1 MQWHIFCK
9 VVDNF
14 GDIGVC
20 WRLAK
25 QLSQLNQ
32 QVTLWVD
39 DLTSFQAIHP
49 AALLVAEQHCGQI
62 CVRHWCEPFVPS
74 ASLEQAEV
82 VIEAFAC
89 DLPNAVIQSMKQRTQ
104 APIWINLEYLSAES
118 WVEGVHCAPSPVH
131 GLKKTFFF
139 PGFSA
144 KTGGLLWEPE
154 LLELADKMQNQT
166 ERAKLFNEF
175 GLDSELA
182 TLPLHISLFAYENSQ
197 LTGLLNALN
206 QHHSPVHLLVPQG
219 RISQQLEQW
228 QQHNSPKQ
236 LRISNLPFMP
246 QEQYDGLL
254 ATCQLNFVRGEESFV
269 RAQMLGLPL
278 IWHIYQQQEDA
289 HLVKLDAFL
298 QRYRQAM
305 PVALAERVTEA
316 FNAWNQPTPAAFNWQ
331 ALLGSLDNW
340 ANQAKAWQNQ
350 LKNLGSLSANLVLY
364 AQNTL

>member
-154 LLELADKMQNQT
+154 LLE
-166 ERAKLFNEF
+166 
-175 GLDSELA
+175 
-182 TLPLHISLFAYENSQ
+182 
-197 LTGLLNALN
+197 
-206 QHHSPVHLLVPQG
+206 
-219 RISQQLEQW
+219 
-228 QQHNSPKQ
+228 
-236 LRISNLPFMP
+236 
-246 QEQYDGLL
+246 
-254 ATCQLNFVRGEESFV
+254 
-269 RAQMLGLPL
+269 
-278 IWHIYQQQEDA
+278 
-289 HLVKLDAFL
+289 
-298 QRYRQAM
+298 
-305 PVALAERVTEA
+305 
-316 FNAWNQPTPAAFNWQ
+316 
-331 ALLGSLDNW
+331 
-340 ANQAKAWQNQ
+340 
-350 LKNLGSLSANLVLY
+350 
-364 AQNTL
+364 